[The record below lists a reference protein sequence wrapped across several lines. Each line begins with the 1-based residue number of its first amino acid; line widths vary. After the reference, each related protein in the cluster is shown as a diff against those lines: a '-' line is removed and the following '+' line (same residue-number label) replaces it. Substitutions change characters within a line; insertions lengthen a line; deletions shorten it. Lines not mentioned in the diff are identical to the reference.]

1 MYVFNLTRIV
11 ADKMGKLDA
20 EASNVDQHVWGL
32 NEDRLGHTLNKVTYY
47 DVTPPIWLDM
57 TGWLYLLYIWHTES
71 MIGNDN
77 ISELEITEFFQFH
90 WEFLLR
96 NLMRLMLEGTIRFT
110 IYLKAKI

>member
-47 DVTPPIWLDM
+47 
-57 TGWLYLLYIWHTES
+57 
-71 MIGNDN
+71 
-77 ISELEITEFFQFH
+77 
-90 WEFLLR
+90 
-96 NLMRLMLEGTIRFT
+96 
-110 IYLKAKI
+110 IYG